1 MLILFKSI
9 TKWNVEKNEELM
21 ELQSKW
27 IHQTKVW
34 LSWQGL
40 DNGTSVK
47 DRPIVVVRAAL
58 CQRMLRK

>member
-9 TKWNVEKNEELM
+9 TKWNVEKNEEMM

-34 LSWQGL
+34 LSW
-40 DNGTSVK
+40 
-47 DRPIVVVRAAL
+47 
-58 CQRMLRK
+58 